1 MDRNNQS
8 SPAVGLPIAGILV
21 GLCAASIGA
30 LYTVF
35 ARFGIAQG
43 MTPWDL
49 TFLRFSVAGV
59 LTLPILAYALW
70 KDWPAMRAQWKQ
82 WLAIAL
88 LAGPLFGLLMFG
100 ALYFAPPSHAAVFPF
115 TAMSVMGMIMAA
127 VFLGDRITLR
137 KAGGIAIVITGLV
150 VLAGLSAASFKGLAF
165 VGDALFIA
173 AGTMWAGFGVI
184 LRRYRL
190 DPIRATAVISFF
202 ALMSYVPI
210 YLWTTGIGQLSAIR
224 PSLFWI
230 EVLVQGVIAG
240 GGTLF
245 TYAKMVSLLGPARA
259 ALFPAL
265 APALAALMA
274 WPVLDHI
281 PGPAEIIGL
290 GLAITGLVICVTTFN
305 PLNPLKQGPLQLT
318 KVSS

>member
-8 SPAVGLPIAGILV
+8 SPASGVPIAGILV

-35 ARFGIAQG
+35 ARLGIAQG

-49 TFLRFSVAGV
+49 TFLRFAVAGV
-59 LTLPILAYALW
+59 LTLPILAYALV
-70 KDWPAMRAQWKQ
+70 KDGAAMQAQWKQ

-137 KAGGIAIVITGLV
+137 KASGIAIVIAGLV
-150 VLAGLSAASFKGLAF
+150 VLAGLNAASFKGLAF
-165 VGDALFIA
+165 VGDVLFVA

-202 ALMSYVPI
+202 ALMTYVPI
-210 YLWTTGIGQLSAIR
+210 YLWTTGIGQLSAIH
-224 PSLFWI
+224 PPLFWI
-230 EVLVQGVIAG
+230 EVLVQGVVAG

-281 PGPAEIIGL
+281 PGPAELIGL
-290 GLAITGLVICVTTFN
+290 LLAITGLVICVTTFS
-305 PLNPLKQGPLQLT
+305 PFRRAHFQLT